1 MDLFGVTAENEE
13 PEHAAYNANDQPGE
27 QGIGER
33 PDQDDF
39 TIEFLLLIKDGLRII
54 GTSALSESRNAM
66 FLRVRDPCFFQAA
79 ITFNHFCR
87 PEILAAIGFPR
98 SARDCRKSMPAI
110 L

>member
-1 MDLFGVTAENEE
+1 MNQKTT
-13 PEHAAYNANDQPGE
+13 QK
-27 QGIGER
+27 GIF
-33 PDQDDF
+33 DD
-39 TIEFLLLIKDGLRII
+39 KGQASGDRII